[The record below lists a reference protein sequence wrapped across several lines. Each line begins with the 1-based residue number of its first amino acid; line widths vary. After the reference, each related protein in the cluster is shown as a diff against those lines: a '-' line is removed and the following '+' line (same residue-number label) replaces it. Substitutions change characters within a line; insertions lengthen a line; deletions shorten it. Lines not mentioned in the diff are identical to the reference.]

1 MGKTAIAIDLTAIE
15 RRELESLASRRKTAQ
30 GLAQRARIV
39 LLAAEGE
46 DNKDISVRLGAA
58 PNTWANGGGGSRS
71 CAWMVFTTSL
81 VPARRVG
88 SAMTRSPRS
97 SVKRSRRR
105 RRARPTGACAR
116 WPKPQAS
123 RPRRSIGSGKRSILS
138 PIGPKPSNS
147 PPTLCLSRKCAIS
160 SGSIC
165 RRRSGR
171 WRYASTRTARFRRSI
186 EHSPWLPDAPRPS
199 RAAHARLRA
208 SRNAQPV
215 SPLSTRRPALSS
227 GVAIPVIADASS

>member
-58 PNTWANGGGGSRS
+58 PNT
-71 CAWMVFTTSL
+71 
-81 VPARRVG
+81 VG
-88 SAMTRSPRS
+88 
-97 SVKRSRRR
+97 KWRRR
-105 RRARPTGACAR
+105 FAQLRMDGVYDEPRPGAPRRIGDDEVAEVIRQTLETTPPGATYWSVRAMAKAAGFA
-116 WPKPQAS
+116 PS
-123 RPRRSIGSGKRSILS
+123 RSIGSGKRSILS

-171 WRYASTRTARFRRSI
+171 WCYASTGTARFRRSI